1 MVGPLSSQPA
11 RAVPYDD
18 VELGADLRVG
28 ADLRLDDKGRG
39 SVGVE
44 LHREGA
50 PDGGWTGAR
59 ATARVPAPHELT
71 ISAELELVVPDDPK
85 MGTGTVWP
93 WALLAAGWKHG
104 PWEIAAAVEASA
116 SALESSRVDALVRV
130 GRAWTLGGGS

>member
-1 MVGPLSSQPA
+1 
-11 RAVPYDD
+11 
-18 VELGADLRVG
+18 
-28 ADLRLDDKGRG
+28 
-39 SVGVE
+39 
-44 LHREGA
+44 
-50 PDGGWTGAR
+50 
-59 ATARVPAPHELT
+59 
-71 ISAELELVVPDDPK
+71 